1 MNAAICM
8 PALSDTED
16 DPPYARSR
24 LFLMSDQ
31 DERDIPLTT
40 PAPEMERD
48 ERDTTPPGPADIE
61 ATRVLSTMLPAK
73 PPLSLEDSYLD
84 RAIRVVA
91 AAGTKLDEDREE
103 RRLQHEAVLAAIFKA
118 DENGNKNYELLR
130 DEIRHLK
137 DSDLKQDKRLKEGDK
152 RFDDIERSIAD
163 LAREMKPLADRI
175 KALEDDL
182 AAAKAHVRPPAPSP
196 PASAV

>member
-1 MNAAICM
+1 MTAALCM
-8 PALSDTED
+8 SAIDDHED
-16 DPPYARSR
+16 DPPHHHLRA
-24 LFLMSDQ
+24 MPVQD
-31 DERDIPLTT
+31 DERTDT
-40 PAPEMERD
+40 ERA

-91 AAGTKLDEDREE
+91 TTGTKIDEDREE
-103 RRLQHEAVLAAIFKA
+103 RRRQHEAVLAAITRA
-118 DENGNKNYELLR
+118 DDNGNKNYELLR

-137 DSDLKQDKRLKEGDK
+137 DSDLKQDRRLKEGDD
-152 RFDDIERSIAD
+152 RFARIEESIAD
-163 LAREMKPLADRI
+163 LAREMKPLTERI

-182 AAAKAHVRPPAPSP
+182 AEAKKNVTARTAQAPSP
-196 PASAV
+196 TG